1 MTIFRERQRALLD
14 FTRSS
19 MAIRLLFR
27 NHALSLLLLISL
39 VAGCDDQLSSMP
51 IGAPAKAFVL
61 NHLDGHPVRFP
72 DDYRDQVVAIRFWAD
87 WCPYCKNEMAAL
99 EPVYRQYHHQGLVIL
114 AVNVMQSPATARAF
128 TDRLGISY
136 DVLLDSQGD
145 AMRRY
150 GVMGLP
156 MTFIVDRQGIVR
168 ARIIG
173 EATAEIFAQ
182 AVKPLL

>member
-1 MTIFRERQRALLD
+1 MIK
-14 FTRSS
+14 
-19 MAIRLLFR
+19 RLILSGH
-27 NHALSLLLLISL
+27 HALRLLLLASL
-39 VAGCDDQLSSMP
+39 ATGCEDPLSSMP
-51 IGAPAKAFVL
+51 IGVPAKAFVL
-61 NHLDGHPVRFP
+61 NHLDGHAVRFP
-72 DDYRDQVVAIRFWAD
+72 EDYRDQVVAIRFWAD

-99 EPVYRQYHHQGLVIL
+99 EPVYRQYQDQGLFIL

-128 TDRLGISY
+128 TERLGISY

-145 AMRRY
+145 VMRRY

-182 AVKPLL
+182 AVRPLL

>member
-1 MTIFRERQRALLD
+1 MLTGNHAL
-14 FTRSS
+14 
-19 MAIRLLFR
+19 RLLFV
-27 NHALSLLLLISL
+27 LLLAGL
-39 VAGCDDQLSSMP
+39 VAGCEDQLSSMP

-61 NHLDGHPVRFP
+61 NHLDGHAVRFP

-99 EPVYRQYHHQGLVIL
+99 EPVYRQYRDRGLFIL
-114 AVNVMQSPATARAF
+114 AVNVMQSPAVAKAFVARI
-128 TDRLGISY
+128 GISY
-136 DVLLDSQGD
+136 DILLDSQGD

-168 ARIIG
+168 TRIVG
-173 EATAEIFAQ
+173 ESTPEVFEKAILEW
-182 AVKPLL
+182 L